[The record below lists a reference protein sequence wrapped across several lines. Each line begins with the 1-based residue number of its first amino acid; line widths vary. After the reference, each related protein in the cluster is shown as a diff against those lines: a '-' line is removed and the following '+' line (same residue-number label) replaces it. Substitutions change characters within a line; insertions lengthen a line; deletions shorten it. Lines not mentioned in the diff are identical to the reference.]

1 MLNILKKHVEP
12 DVTIL
17 EISGRLAIG
26 RDCQEVEWQLD
37 DLLKA
42 QKTKVVFDL
51 TELKYIDSTGIGII
65 VMCHGKLKK
74 SGGDLRVACPQGVVD
89 DTIRLTRVDQMIQ
102 LFPTCAAATESF
114 LASSQ
119 TDSAQS

>member
-1 MLNILKKHVEP
+1 MLTIQKKQIEP

-26 RDCQEVEWQLD
+26 RDCQEVEWQME
-37 DLLKA
+37 DLLKN

-51 TELKYIDSTGIGII
+51 TDLQYIDSTGIGII

-89 DTIRLTRVDQMIQ
+89 DTIKLTRVNQIIQ
-102 LFPTCAAATESF
+102 LFPTCTAATASF
-114 LASSQ
+114 LAPPQ
-119 TDSAQS
+119 TDLPS